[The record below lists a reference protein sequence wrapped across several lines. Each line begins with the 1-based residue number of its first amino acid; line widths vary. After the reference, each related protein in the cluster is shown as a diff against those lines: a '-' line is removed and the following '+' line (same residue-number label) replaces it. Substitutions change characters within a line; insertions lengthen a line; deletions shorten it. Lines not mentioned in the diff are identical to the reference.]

1 MSTVADME
9 ARLPYHDLR
18 QWMARADALG
28 ELRTVTGASWE
39 EDIGLAADAVI
50 RVDDGPA
57 VLFDEVPG
65 CPKGFRVLINT
76 FAGKRRNMT
85 LGFPEHLTKQ
95 ELSQAFFEHYIK
107 VQRRLPHVV
116 VDDGPVFENIL
127 TGDDVDV
134 MKFPTPK
141 WHADDGGRYI
151 GTGCFCVTIDPE
163 ERWINVGT
171 YRAMVQARD
180 SVSLLFVPGKHAY
193 MHRKKYF
200 DKGQPMPVALVV
212 GSDPMSFFVG
222 GTEFPYGV
230 CEFDIVGGLRGAP
243 VEVVRGKVTGLPFPA
258 NAEIVLEGFLTE
270 DNRAVE
276 GPFGEWTGYYAG
288 GASEQPTLD
297 VRAIYHRNDPIILGV
312 PPLGAGPDEM
322 ARYRAIMRS
331 AMLKQ
336 ELTNAG
342 VPDVTQVWCHEVGAS
357 RLLHGIGIKQRYPG
371 HARQAARWPPPAA
384 RWCTAASS
392 SSWWTTTS
400 TYPTWTSWYGRCS
413 PAATRRL
420 PSRSCA
426 RCAPLPPTLGSR
438 RSSARPGTSPTP
450 ASSST
455 PAVPSSGST
464 SIPRS
469 TRPARRWSERPM
481 RNSATCWSERGR
493 KDT

>member
-1 MSTVADME
+1 MTTTTDME
-9 ARLPYHDLR
+9 ARLPYRDLR
-18 QWMARADALG
+18 EWMARVDALG
-28 ELRTVTGASWE
+28 ELRTVTGASWQ

-50 RVDDGPA
+50 RADDGPA

-65 CPKGFRVLINT
+65 CPKGFRVMINA

-107 VQRRLPHVV
+107 VQRRLPHVPV
-116 VDDGPVFENIL
+116 EDGPVFENVL

-134 MKFPTPK
+134 TLFPTPK

-171 YRAMVQARD
+171 YRAMVQGKS

-212 GSDPMSFFVG
+212 GSDPMSFFVA

-230 CEFDIVGGLRGAP
+230 CEFDVVGGLRGAP

-258 NAEIVLEGFLTE
+258 NAEIVLEGFLTPG
-270 DNRAVE
+270 DRAVE

-297 VRAIYHRNDPIILGV
+297 VRAIYHRNDPVILGV

-336 ELTNAG
+336 ELADAG
-342 VPDVTQVWCHEVGAS
+342 VPDVTQVWCHEAGAS
-357 RLLHGIGIKQRYPG
+357 RLMHGIAIKQRYPG
-371 HARQAARWPPPAA
+371 HARQAGVLASTCGSVVYGCKFVVVVDDDIDVSNLDQLMWAMLTRCDPETSIEILRKMRTSPADPRVTPEQRAA
-384 RWCTAASS
+384 RDITNSRVIVDACRPFEWFDE
-392 SSWWTTTS
+392 
-400 TYPTWTSWYGRCS
+400 YPKVNAPS
-413 PAATRRL
+413 PE
-420 PSRSCA
+420 
-426 RCAPLPPTLGSR
+426 
-438 RSSARPGTSPTP
+438 
-450 ASSST
+450 
-455 PAVPSSGST
+455 VV
-464 SIPRS
+464 
-469 TRPARRWSERPM
+469 
-481 RNSATCWSERGR
+481 R
-493 KDT
+493 KAHEKFGYLLD